1 VETFFLDSSTNLERA
16 NMSRQNVSL
25 SKQLVAA
32 SALAFAASG
41 VGLADDSSM
50 NSFTR
55 DSHAYFHG
63 GQNLGNFNVARAPRG
78 QAADASVGRIKM
90 EDELTPEQKIKL
102 ARAELTIALL
112 RLFSDSRT
120 GQ

>member
-1 VETFFLDSSTNLERA
+1 
-16 NMSRQNVSL
+16 MSRPHFSL

-32 SALAFAASG
+32 SALAFFASG

-50 NSFTR
+50 NRFTK

-63 GQNLGNFNVARAPRG
+63 GQNTGTFNLARAPRV
-78 QAADASVGRIKM
+78 QAADASAGRIKK

-102 ARAELTIALL
+102 ARAELTITLL

>member
-1 VETFFLDSSTNLERA
+1 
-16 NMSRQNVSL
+16 MSRKNFSL

-32 SALAFAASG
+32 SALAFFASG
-41 VGLADDSSM
+41 AGLADDSSM
-50 NSFTR
+50 NPFTR

-63 GQNLGNFNVARAPRG
+63 GQNLGNFNVARARRV
-78 QAADASVGRIKM
+78 QAAEASAWRIKM
-90 EDELTPEQKIKL
+90 EDELTPEQRIKL

-112 RLFSDSRT
+112 RLFSGSRT

>member
-1 VETFFLDSSTNLERA
+1 
-16 NMSRQNVSL
+16 MSRPNFSL
-25 SKQLVAA
+25 NKRLLVA

-50 NSFTR
+50 NPFTR
-55 DSHAYFHG
+55 VSHAYSHG
-63 GQNLGNFNVARAPRG
+63 GQNLGNFNVARAPQV
-78 QAADASVGRIKM
+78 QAADASAGRIKK
-90 EDELTPEQKIKL
+90 EDQLTPEQKIKL
-102 ARAELTIALL
+102 ARAELTITLL

>member
-1 VETFFLDSSTNLERA
+1 MARPNF
-16 NMSRQNVSL
+16 SL
-25 SKQLVAA
+25 SKQLVVA
-32 SALAFAASG
+32 SALALAASG
-41 VGLADDSSM
+41 VGPADDSSM

-55 DSHAYFHG
+55 DSHIYLHG
-63 GQNLGNFNVARAPRG
+63 GQNIGNFNVARAPRG
-78 QAADASVGRIKM
+78 QAADASAGRIKM

-102 ARAELTIALL
+102 ARAELTITLL

>member
-1 VETFFLDSSTNLERA
+1 
-16 NMSRQNVSL
+16 MSRPNFSL
-25 SKQLVAA
+25 IKQLVVG

-50 NSFTR
+50 NPLTG

-63 GQNLGNFNVARAPRG
+63 GQNLGNSNVARARRV
-78 QAADASVGRIKM
+78 QAADASAGRIKK

-102 ARAELTIALL
+102 ARAELTITLL

>member
-1 VETFFLDSSTNLERA
+1 
-16 NMSRQNVSL
+16 MSRPHFSL
-25 SKQLVAA
+25 SKQLVVA

-50 NSFTR
+50 NPFTK

-63 GQNLGNFNVARAPRG
+63 GQNIGTFNVARAPRV
-78 QAADASVGRIKM
+78 QAADASAGRIKM

-102 ARAELTIALL
+102 ARAELTITLL
-112 RLFSDSRT
+112 RLFTDSRT

>member
-1 VETFFLDSSTNLERA
+1 
-16 NMSRQNVSL
+16 MSRPHFSL
-25 SKQLVAA
+25 SKQLVVA

-50 NSFTR
+50 NPFTK
-55 DSHAYFHG
+55 DSHAYFHR
-63 GQNLGNFNVARAPRG
+63 GQNIGTFNVARAPRV
-78 QAADASVGRIKM
+78 QAADASAGRIKM

-102 ARAELTIALL
+102 ARAELTITLL